1 MLHPKLLS
9 TGETELPDLLAIT
22 GDSFNCH
29 LMDSEISETVH
40 LHRVHPKN
48 SSGCLNPRIV
58 LNPMHAGFL
67 SSFPM
72 IHKLDTV

>member
-9 TGETELPDLLAIT
+9 TGEVELPDLLAIT
-22 GDSFNCH
+22 EDSFNSH
-29 LMDSEISETVH
+29 LMDLEISETVH

-48 SSGCLNPRIV
+48 SPGCLNPRIV

-67 SSFPM
+67 SSS
-72 IHKLDTV
+72 LW